1 MVTGGLIRYGKHGSN
16 CFVGT
21 YLQIYSVTG
30 LTCTLVG
37 KNLWD
42 RIVFPGQG
50 GSKDKKLAQGHRA
63 RKQSKIY
70 FPNFPK
76 ESSTTTDTQRS
87 STLLLQGTF

>member
-1 MVTGGLIRYGKHGSN
+1 MVTGGLIRCGKHGSN

-21 YLQIYSVTG
+21 YLHISSVTG

-50 GSKDKKLAQGHRA
+50 GSKDKKFAQGHRA
-63 RKQSKIY
+63 RKWQTKIK
-70 FPNFPK
+70 FTNFPK
-76 ESSTTTDTQRS
+76 EK
-87 STLLLQGTF
+87 FNHH